1 MFGWCRNDGTT
12 RNAND
17 PTQVSCSMQYLAI
30 IISAAMFA
38 FSGYMYSQTGDW
50 VALVF
55 MIGSGAYGLL
65 FASGKVA
72 TGLGRN
78 SSDK

>member
-1 MFGWCRNDGTT
+1 
-12 RNAND
+12 
-17 PTQVSCSMQYLAI
+17 MQYIAI
-30 IISAAMFA
+30 VISAAMFA

-65 FASGKVA
+65 FASGKMA
-72 TGLGRN
+72 AGLGRN
-78 SSDK
+78 PSDE

>member
-12 RNAND
+12 RDTND
-17 PTQVSCSMQYLAI
+17 PTQVNCSMQYLAI

>member
-12 RNAND
+12 RDAND
-17 PTQVSCSMQYLAI
+17 PTQVNCSMQYLAI

>member
-1 MFGWCRNDGTT
+1 
-12 RNAND
+12 
-17 PTQVSCSMQYLAI
+17 MQYLAM
-30 IISAAMFA
+30 IISAVMFA
-38 FSGYMYSQTGDW
+38 FSGWMYSQTVDW

-55 MIGSGAYGLL
+55 MVGSGAYGLL

-78 SSDK
+78 SSDQ

>member
-1 MFGWCRNDGTT
+1 
-12 RNAND
+12 
-17 PTQVSCSMQYLAI
+17 MQYIAI

-38 FSGYMYSQTGDW
+38 FSGYVYSQTGDW

-65 FASGKVA
+65 FASGKMA
-72 TGLGRN
+72 AGLGRN
-78 SSDK
+78 PSDE